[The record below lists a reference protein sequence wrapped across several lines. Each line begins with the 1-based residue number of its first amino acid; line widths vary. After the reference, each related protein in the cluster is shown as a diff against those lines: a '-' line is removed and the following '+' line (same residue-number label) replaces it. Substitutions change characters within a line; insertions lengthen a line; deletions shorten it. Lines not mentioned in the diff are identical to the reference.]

1 MDGGAAV
8 LANQT
13 DQALRQDAIQ
23 RGNKVVRL
31 DSHVEEASNDIHDVV
46 SVDCGEYQVAG
57 ERRLNGDLRG
67 FRVADF
73 ANHDFVRVVAQ
84 DGAQAAGKGQALFF
98 VHRNL
103 RDAADLVFHRIFN
116 GDDLVFFGL
125 DFVHR
130 GIERGGLAAARGS
143 GDQHHAIGFF
153 DVAPETLQVVLVES
167 HYIQNE
173 LLKLFAHRFFVENAK
188 HGVLAVD
195 GGHDGDAEI
204 NGPLRRSVLHAE
216 ASILWHAP
224 LGNVQLAHDFYAR
237 DDGGVMVFGDGRHG
251 LSQHAINAEFNADR
265 VIAGFNVNVGGAALQ
280 GGKNRGVH
288 QADDGADVALRGQLV
303 NGNAFVGI
311 AVFIV
316 DHIQREA
323 FAGVF
328 QHALGLLSLFQ
339 DFADLRQRG
348 HLGQNAFAQ
357 QNADFINHHQ
367 LAGVGDGDGQ
377 AAVAG
382 FFQGN

>member
-73 ANHDFVRVVAQ
+73 ADHDFVRVVTE

-103 RDAADLVFHRIFN
+103 RNAANLVFHRIFN

-125 DFVHR
+125 DLIHR
-130 GIERGGLAAARGS
+130 SVERGGLAAARGA

-153 DVAPETLQVVLVES
+153 DVAPETLQVILVKPN
-167 HYIQNE
+167 HVQHQLVK
-173 LLKLFAHRFFVENAK
+173 LLAHGLFVENAK
-188 HGVLAVD
+188 HGVFAVN

-204 NGPLRRSVLHAE
+204 NGPLRRSILHAE
-216 ASILWHAP
+216 ASILRHSA

-237 DDGGVMVFGDGRHG
+237 DNGGVMVFGDRRHG
-251 LSQHAINAEFNADR
+251 LSQHAINAE
-265 VIAGFNVNVGGAALQ
+265 
-280 GGKNRGVH
+280 
-288 QADDGADVALRGQLV
+288 
-303 NGNAFVGI
+303 
-311 AVFIV
+311 
-316 DHIQREA
+316 
-323 FAGVF
+323 
-328 QHALGLLSLFQ
+328 
-339 DFADLRQRG
+339 
-348 HLGQNAFAQ
+348 
-357 QNADFINHHQ
+357 
-367 LAGVGDGDGQ
+367 
-377 AAVAG
+377 
-382 FFQGN
+382 